1 MFLCFEWTLFL
12 ILSAHCN
19 EIQFLVVPTPAQ
31 GVNLLRNR
39 LLSLFYHKHVR
50 LLAALHCRFS
60 WDNFDQLDAQGGVFH

>member
-39 LLSLFYHKHVR
+39 LLSLLSQTCPPIGRSSLQV
-50 LLAALHCRFS
+50 
-60 WDNFDQLDAQGGVFH
+60 QLGQL